1 MTMQRA
7 VKISLKFATQA
18 KANRLAA
25 LLSEYQA
32 AVNFYIRSLWRERGG
47 FDAETMRRYA
57 GGSLSYRYRTV
68 ALKQALQIV
77 IATRKAAKATGCRA
91 SMPKFTGYGE
101 FSSLVATVER
111 GRGSFDYVLKIS
123 SLIPGKRIVIPFK
136 SHKRLNYWLAK
147 PMAQLCGTVM
157 VREDTACLIVELPD
171 SPEKTAGDVLA
182 VDTGYNKLFVD
193 SDGTRYG
200 TDLKAHCQRVRSC
213 KPGGKGKRRAIR
225 ARNDYINRTCKQL
238 PWHRIR
244 ELKCEDLTGLK
255 QRTQRKDKSSKKT
268 RKQMAPWTYRLALRR
283 IEYLAAENR
292 VCLTAIDPRNTSRS
306 CPRCGMVAKVNRKG
320 EKFQCIACNL
330 TGDADYIGALN
341 ILAKPAVNKAEPMV
355 PLSAKVHNVK
365 V

>member
-1 MTMQRA
+1 MTMKRA

-25 LLSEYQA
+25 MLSEYRA
-32 AVNFYIRSLWRERGG
+32 AVNFYIRSLWRERGKL
-47 FDAETMRRYA
+47 DAKTLNRYRR
-57 GGSLSYRYRTV
+57 GSLSYRYRSV
-68 ALKQALQIV
+68 ALKQALQVV
-77 IATRKAAKATGCRA
+77 ISTRKAAKATGCRA
-91 SMPKFTGYGE
+91 SLPKFNGYGE

-111 GRGSFDYVLKIS
+111 GKGSFDYVLKIS
-123 SLIPGKRIVIPFK
+123 SLVPGKRIVIPFK
-136 SHKRLNYWLAK
+136 SHKRLNYWLGK
-147 PMAQLCGTVM
+147 PGASLCGTVM
-157 VREDTACLIVELPD
+157 LREDSACLIVELPD
-171 SPEKTAGDVLA
+171 LPDKTVGDVLA

-200 TDLKAHCQRVRSC
+200 TDLKAHCQRVRRC

-225 ARNDYINRTCKQL
+225 ARNDYINRTCNQL
-238 PWHRIR
+238 PWSRLR

-268 RKQMAPWTYRLALRR
+268 RKQMAPWTYRLALTR
-283 IEYLAAENR
+283 IEQLAEENR
-292 VCLTAIDPRNTSRS
+292 VLLTAVNPANTSRQCPS
-306 CPRCGMVAKVNRKG
+306 CGAVAKVNRRG
-320 EKFQCIACNL
+320 EKFQCRRCNHAA
-330 TGDADYIGALN
+330 DADFVGALN

>member
-1 MTMQRA
+1 MQRA
-7 VKISLKFATQA
+7 CKISLKFATQV

-25 LLSEYQA
+25 LLSEYRA
-32 AVNFYIRSLWRERGG
+32 AVNFYIRSLWKERGKL
-47 FDAETMRRYA
+47 DAKTMNRYKR
-57 GGSLSYRYRTV
+57 GSLSYRYRTV

-111 GRGSFDYVLKIS
+111 GKGSFDYILKIS
-123 SLIPGKRIVIPFK
+123 SLVPGKRIVIPFK
-136 SHKRLNYWLAK
+136 SHKRLNYWLAE

-157 VREDTACLIVELPD
+157 VREDAACLIVELPD
-171 SPEKTAGDVLA
+171 LPVKTVGDVLA

-200 TDLKAHCQRVRSC
+200 TDLKAHCQRVRRC

-225 ARNDYINRTCKQL
+225 ARNDYINLTCKQL
-238 PWHRIR
+238 PWRRLR

-255 QRTQRKDKSSKKT
+255 QRTRRKDKSSKKT
-268 RKQMAPWTYRLALRR
+268 RKQMAPWTYRLALSR
-283 IEYLAAENR
+283 IETLAADNR
-292 VCLTAIDPRNTSRS
+292 VVLIRVDPTNTSRQCPS
-306 CPRCGMVAKVNRKG
+306 CGWTAKVNRRK
-320 EKFQCIACNL
+320 EDFCCQRCNYRA
-330 TGDADYIGALN
+330 DADFVGAQN
-341 ILAKPAVNKAEPMV
+341 IFARCAVNKAEPMV
-355 PLSAKVHNVK
+355 PLSAKVQNVK